1 MESFKRKLMKPGKV
15 LPILILIVFTVSCA
29 SSQAR
34 MEKKRAKDFQD
45 QYELA
50 LVAMRYSMPDEA
62 IRYLNNAISLDPS
75 HQPSYFL
82 LGLAHSEK
90 KSYKEAA
97 TAFEKSLELKPDD
110 SEARIR
116 LGDVYR
122 QMGLS
127 EKAEEEYKKAYAL
140 DESSVAGFNLA
151 LLSYEQDKL
160 DQALEYVQ
168 TLVQKGSQS
177 VDVYNLQGVIL
188 NKLRRYPEAIES
200 FQSALKI
207 DPNHAVAAINLAV
220 AHINNNELTK
230 AREVL
235 SRILPFVQDQELKDK
250 ITEYLKKIKELS
262 KKY

>member
-1 MESFKRKLMKPGKV
+1 MKLGKF
-15 LPILILIVFTVSCA
+15 LPILILSVFTVSCA

-34 MEKKRAKDFQD
+34 IEKKRAKDLQD

-62 IRYLNNAISLDPS
+62 IRYLNNAISIDSS

-82 LGLAHSEK
+82 LGLAQSQK
-90 KSYKEAA
+90 KNYKESAV
-97 TAFEKSLELKPDD
+97 AFEKSLELKPDD
-110 SEARIR
+110 AEARIR

-122 QMGLS
+122 QMGLFD
-127 EKAEEEYKKAYAL
+127 KAEEEYKKAYAL

-151 LLSYEQDKL
+151 MLSYEQDKL

-168 TLVQKGSQS
+168 RLIQKGSPS
-177 VDVYNLQGVIL
+177 VDMNNLQGVIF
-188 NKLRRYPEAIES
+188 NKQRRYPEAIKS

-220 AHINNNELTK
+220 AYINNNEHNK

-250 ITEYLKKIKELS
+250 ILEFLKKIKKLS
-262 KKY
+262 QVG

>member
-1 MESFKRKLMKPGKV
+1 MKPLKRKLIKPDKI
-15 LPILILIVFTVSCA
+15 LLILILSVFMISCA

-34 MEKKRAKDFQD
+34 IEKKHAKDLQD

-50 LVAMRYSMPDEA
+50 LVAMKYSMPDEA
-62 IRYLNNAISLDPS
+62 IRYLNNALSLDPN

-82 LGLAHSEK
+82 LGLAQSQK
-90 KSYKEAA
+90 KNYEEAA
-97 TAFEKSLELKPDD
+97 AAFEKSLEMKPDD

-127 EKAEEEYKKAYAL
+127 EKAEEEYRKAYAL
-140 DESSVAGFNLA
+140 DESSIAGFNLA

-168 TLVQKGSQS
+168 KSIQKGSPS
-177 VDVYNLQGVIL
+177 VDMYNLQGVIL
-188 NKLRRYPEAIES
+188 NKIRRYPEAIES

-220 AHINNNELTK
+220 AHINNNELNK
-230 AREVL
+230 AQDVL
-235 SRILPFVQDQELKDK
+235 SRILPFVQDQQLKDK

-262 KKY
+262 KKD

>member
-1 MESFKRKLMKPGKV
+1 MKPGKF
-15 LPILILIVFTVSCA
+15 LLILILSVFTVSCA

-34 MEKKRAKDFQD
+34 IEKKRAKDFQD

-50 LVAMRYSMPDEA
+50 LVAMKYSMPDEA
-62 IRYLNNAISLDPS
+62 IKYLNNAISIDSS

-82 LGLAHSEK
+82 LGLAQSQK
-90 KSYKEAA
+90 KNYKEAA
-97 TAFEKSLELKPDD
+97 AAFEKSLEMKPDD
-110 SEARIR
+110 AEARIR

-127 EKAEEEYKKAYAL
+127 EKAEEEYKKAFAL
-140 DESSVAGFNLA
+140 DETSIAGFNLA
-151 LLSYEQDKL
+151 MLSYEQDKL

-168 TLVQKGSQS
+168 LLIQKGSPS
-177 VDVYNLQGVIL
+177 VDMYNLQGVIF
-188 NKLRRYPEAIES
+188 NKQRRYPEAIES

-220 AHINNNELTK
+220 AYINNNELNK
-230 AREVL
+230 ARELL

-250 ITEYLKKIKELS
+250 ILEFLKKIKKLS
-262 KKY
+262 QGD

>member
-1 MESFKRKLMKPGKV
+1 MKSFKRKLMKPGRF
-15 LPILILIVFTVSCA
+15 LLILILSVFTVSCA

-34 MEKKRAKDFQD
+34 IEKKRAKDLQD

-50 LVAMRYSMPDEA
+50 LVAMKYSMPDEA
-62 IRYLNNAISLDPS
+62 IRYLNNAISIDSS

-82 LGLAHSEK
+82 LGLAQSQK
-90 KSYKEAA
+90 KNYKEAA
-97 TAFEKSLELKPDD
+97 AAFEKSLELKPDD
-110 SEARIR
+110 AEARIR

-122 QMGLS
+122 QMGFS
-127 EKAEEEYKKAYAL
+127 EKAEEEYKKAFAR

-151 LLSYEQDKL
+151 MLSYEQDKL

-168 TLVQKGSQS
+168 LLIQKGSPS
-177 VDVYNLQGVIL
+177 IDMYNLQGVIF
-188 NKLRRYPEAIES
+188 NKQRRYPEAIES

-220 AHINNNELTK
+220 AYINNNELNK
-230 AREVL
+230 ARELL

-250 ITEYLKKIKELS
+250 ILEFLKKIKKLS
-262 KKY
+262 QGD

>member
-1 MESFKRKLMKPGKV
+1 MKPDKF
-15 LPILILIVFTVSCA
+15 LLILILSVATVSCA
-29 SSQAR
+29 SSQAKI
-34 MEKKRAKDFQD
+34 EKNRAKDLQD

-62 IRYLNNAISLDPS
+62 IRYLNNAIALDPN

-82 LGLAHSEK
+82 LGLAHSQK
-90 KSYKEAA
+90 KNYKESAA
-97 TAFEKSLELKPDD
+97 AFQKSLEMKPDD

-116 LGDVYR
+116 LGDIYR
-122 QMGLS
+122 QMSLS
-127 EKAEEEYKKAYAL
+127 EKAEEEYRKAYAL
-140 DESSVAGFNLA
+140 DESSIAGFNLA

-168 TLVQKGSQS
+168 KSIQKGDPT

-188 NKLRRYPEAIES
+188 NKLHRYPEAIES

-220 AHINNNELTK
+220 AHINNNELNK
-230 AREVL
+230 ARDVL

-262 KKY
+262 KKD

>member
-1 MESFKRKLMKPGKV
+1 MKPGKFP
-15 LPILILIVFTVSCA
+15 LILILTVFLVSCA

-34 MEKKRAKDFQD
+34 IEKKRAKDLQD

-50 LVAMRYSMPDEA
+50 LVAMKYSMPDEA
-62 IRYLNNAISLDPS
+62 IRYLNNALSLNPN

-82 LGLAHSEK
+82 LGLAHSQK
-90 KSYKEAA
+90 KNYKEAA
-97 TAFEKSLELKPDD
+97 AAFEKSLELKPDD
-110 SEARIR
+110 VEARIR

-127 EKAEEEYKKAYAL
+127 ERAGEEYKKAYAL

-160 DQALEYVQ
+160 DQALEYVRKSI
-168 TLVQKGSQS
+168 QKGNHS
-177 VDVYNLQGVIL
+177 VDIYNLQGVIL
-188 NKLRRYPEAIES
+188 NKLCRYPEAIES

-207 DPNHAVAAINLAV
+207 DPNHAVASINLAV
-220 AHINNNELTK
+220 AHINNNELNK

-235 SRILPFVQDQELKDK
+235 SRILPFVQDQQLKDK

-262 KKY
+262 RKD